1 MSLCKWDALLIDN
14 LRKEGRKRMKKS
26 WMLGVGSSLLVI
38 GMGFTC
44 LRLDGV
50 IKDAELKKEE
60 TKKVAFWGKKDKQQ
74 QKADA
79 KKETKDTDK
88 KIERDNPEDKI
99 YQWLQ
104 TYSEVIGLLEK
115 RALRPIDFGKFIQD
129 SLKSA
134 VSQIDAHSSFFSRD
148 TYKSTIEATSG
159 EFSGI
164 GISIITKAIDDDA
177 LTVVDV
183 VPGSP
188 AEKATMKPGDKIIEV
203 DGTKL
208 KGLSADEVVGK
219 LKGKVGTPVHLK
231 IIRLKK
237 VLEFTVTRD
246 IVKDQ
251 TSICYKFKNQHIYYL
266 TLKIFNEVCAQ
277 QVEELLQEANKGK
290 CRGIILDLRRNPGG
304 TLDSAIDMAGLFLKK
319 GSLVA
324 TTKDREGNTVASYST
339 NRDPV
344 LKSEVPIFI
353 LIDNFTASASEILA
367 GALRFHASHAKEH
380 EKNIM
385 MFLVGMTSFGKGS
398 VQELIPVKN
407 GCAVKITSMLYY
419 LPGDKSIQAVGIDP
433 DFVVKPKIV
442 PEEEIKWMHDL
453 YGKESS
459 LKNHISAKEV
469 ELLDAPNSSKE
480 ERRSTWWK
488 WLGQRDEKE
497 AKKDTSKDKEKED
510 EDTGKSLR
518 EREETALAQD
528 VQVQTA
534 VNLINLLHLAKKMD
548 KKVVGTR
555 EKALSF
561 LNNYYVTDKSVVL
574 EKIK

>member
-1 MSLCKWDALLIDN
+1 
-14 LRKEGRKRMKKS
+14 MKNY
-26 WMLGVGSSLLVI
+26 WILGLSSSLLVI
-38 GMGFTC
+38 G
-44 LRLDGV
+44 LAQLDGFS
-50 IKDAELKKEE
+50 KKEE
-60 TKKVAFWGKKDKQQ
+60 IKQVAFWGKKDKKEP
-74 QKADA
+74 KADG
-79 KKETKDTDK
+79 KKVDGNTDK
-88 KIERDNPEDKI
+88 KVGKGHSEDRI

-134 VSQIDAHSSFFSRD
+134 VSQIDAHSSFYSRD
-148 TYKSTIEATSG
+148 TYKSTIETTSG

-177 LTVVDV
+177 LIVVDV

-188 AEKATMKPGDKIIEV
+188 AEKAAMKSGDKIIEV
-203 DGTKL
+203 NGTKL

-219 LKGKVGTPVHLK
+219 LKGKVGTTVQLK
-231 IIRLKK
+231 VIRHKK
-237 VLEFTVTRD
+237 PIEFAVTRD

-251 TSICYKFKNQHIYYL
+251 TSICYKFKNQHVYYL

-319 GSLVA
+319 GSLVS
-324 TTKDREGNTVASYST
+324 TTKDRDGRTVACYST

-344 LKSEVPIFI
+344 LKSDVPIFI

-367 GALRFHASHAKEH
+367 GALRFHASHSKEN

-385 MFLVGMTSFGKGS
+385 VFLVGMTSFGKGS

-433 DFVVKPKIV
+433 DFVVKPKIS

-469 ELLDAPNSSKE
+469 EMLNSTTTSKE
-480 ERRSTWWK
+480 EKRSTWWK
-488 WLGQRDEKE
+488 WFGQKDEKE
-497 AKKDTSKDKEKED
+497 QEVKKETPKEDSDDKDKD
-510 EDTGKSLR
+510 AGKSLR
-518 EREETALAQD
+518 EREEAALSQD
-528 VQVQTA
+528 VQVQAA
-534 VNLINLLHLAKKMD
+534 VNLINLLHFAKKVD
-548 KKVVGTR
+548 SKLVGTR
-555 EKALSF
+555 EKALTF
-561 LNNYYVTDKSVVL
+561 LKKNYVTDDSVVL